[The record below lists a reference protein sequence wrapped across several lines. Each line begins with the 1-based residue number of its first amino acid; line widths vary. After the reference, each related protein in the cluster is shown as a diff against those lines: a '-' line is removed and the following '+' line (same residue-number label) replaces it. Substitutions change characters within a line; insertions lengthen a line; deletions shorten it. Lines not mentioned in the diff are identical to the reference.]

1 MNPLGHQPPPANGAG
16 ATAGDGTEQPAPPAQ
31 PARVS
36 IQTSPLPP
44 SATPSAPGTWL
55 QDQPYGAS
63 PNAPYAVAAAP
74 RGFKWKRLLIATLVL
89 ALLAGGAAVLFR
101 DRLFP
106 QADGPAHPSEWD
118 PRVATLAEFVSTERE
133 LEWVHPVHVEFLPEA
148 EFVVL
153 FDQPDTPRG
162 EEADALARLYSQLYD
177 AFGLAVGYD
186 PTQGQSAVSAVTT
199 LGFYSLDSD
208 RVYVRGDQ
216 LTPAVQVVL
225 AHELTHALQA
235 QHFDLAI
242 GAGDGDDLEL
252 RAVVEADA
260 LRVEEVF
267 LATLSPADKAAAV
280 QANAL
285 GPDAAAGL
293 VDVPWAV
300 VEQRYAPYVLGPMLV
315 NDVFAKQGN
324 AGVDQLILEPPTEEI
339 LMNPW
344 MHGDPVQP
352 DTAVMVEVPLGTT
365 VLDPPQSLSQVDLLV
380 MLDAWLPWSQARR
393 SLDGWAGGTYTSYDR
408 DGVVCFTASASFD
421 NSADRFAVAVTA
433 WAQAAGSAANPSVIV
448 NDVTFEA
455 CARGAAAT
463 EPPVPVVSP
472 LRALQ
477 LEHDAIGLA
486 GPNPSPDQIQ
496 DYQCFAGTMIDDP
509 LLAPLLVAETL
520 DTDEQALY
528 TWQSTIAANECGVPP
543 P

>member
-1 MNPLGHQPPPANGAG
+1 MNPFGHQPPPANTSGDA
-16 ATAGDGTEQPAPPAQ
+16 AGDGSEQPAPPVQ
-31 PARVS
+31 PPRVS

-74 RGFKWKRLLIATLVL
+74 RGFRWKGLLVAVLVL

-106 QADGPAHPSEWD
+106 ASDGPAHPAEWD
-118 PRVATLAEFVSTERE
+118 PRVATLADFVSAERE
-133 LEWVHPVHVEFLPEA
+133 LEWVQPVFVEFLPEA
-148 EFVVL
+148 EFVRL
-153 FDQPDTPRG
+153 FDQPDSPPSD
-162 EEADALARLYSQLYD
+162 EADALARSYSQLYD
-177 AFGLAVGYD
+177 AFGLAVGYN
-186 PTQGQSAVSAVTT
+186 PAQGESAVSAVTT

-235 QHFDLAI
+235 QHFELAM
-242 GAGDGDDLEL
+242 GNDDDLEL

-260 LRVEEVF
+260 LRVEEAF
-267 LATLSPADKAAAV
+267 LATLSPADRAAAV
-280 QANAL
+280 QANSL
-285 GPDAAAGL
+285 GAEAEVGL
-293 VDVPWAV
+293 ADVPWAV

-315 NDVFAKQGN
+315 NDVFATEGN

-339 LMNPW
+339 LLNPW
-344 MHGDPVQP
+344 MHGTPAQP
-352 DTAVMVEVPLGTT
+352 DTAVVVEVPLGAT
-365 VLDPPQSLSQVDLLV
+365 VLDPPQSLSPVDMLV

-393 SLDGWAGGTYTSYDR
+393 SLDGWAGGTYTSYER

-421 NSADRFAVAVTA
+421 NSADRFAVAITA
-433 WAQAAGSAANPSVIV
+433 WAQAAGSTANPSIIV

-463 EPPVPVVSP
+463 EPPLPVVSP
-472 LRALQ
+472 LQALQ
-477 LEHDAIGLA
+477 LEHEAIGLA
-486 GPNPSPDQIQ
+486 GPDPSPDQVQ
-496 DYQCFAGTMIDDP
+496 DYQCLAGTMIDDP

-520 DTDEQALY
+520 DTDEQALF